1 MVNASLQK
9 NSSVRLSIESLSSD
23 GAGVAHVGGM
33 AVFVPFTAPGD
44 VVNAKIVKVCKTH
57 AFAIVQNVETPGPG
71 RAEPACPVFGKCG
84 GCALAH
90 LSYEEE
96 LVQKQ
101 RFVADAMRRI
111 GGLSC
116 EILPILPSPCVQGY
130 RNKAQYPLCRDSDG
144 HIRAGFYAPRSHR
157 VVPCESCALQPPLF
171 AAILRTVCRLLEQA
185 GASVYDEASRRGL
198 VRHIYLRHA
207 VRTDRVMVCLVCTKA
222 RLGFEQAFCAALTAA
237 HPQVCSVIL
246 NVNPAATNVILGR
259 QCRTLWGEDTLAD
272 TLCSVPVRLSPLS
285 FYQVN
290 TLGAEQ
296 LYGEAARM
304 AQLDSGDTLL
314 DLYCGAGTIGLSM
327 AAACRQL
334 VGAEIVPEA
343 VENARANAARM
354 GACNA
359 RFLCADAAEA
369 AQQLLAE
376 GLRPD
381 VVVLDPPRKGC
392 DEATL
397 STVASMGPRRVVMV
411 SCNAATAARDA
422 AWLAAHGYAPEA
434 VRPVDMFPRTKHVE
448 TIVLLSKLNTK
459 QHIEVEL
466 NLDELDLTSA
476 ESKATYDEIK
486 AYVLEKHGLKVSSL
500 YISQV
505 KRKCGLDVGPNYNLS
520 KKEEV
525 KVPQCPPEKEAAIME
540 ALKYFQMI

>member
-1 MVNASLQK
+1 MKQA
-9 NSSVRLSIESLSSD
+9 
-23 GAGVAHVGGM
+23 AG
-33 AVFVPFTAPGD
+33 
-44 VVNAKIVKVCKTH
+44 
-57 AFAIVQNVETPGPG
+57 
-71 RAEPACPVFGKCG
+71 
-84 GCALAH
+84 
-90 LSYEEE
+90 
-96 LVQKQ
+96 
-101 RFVADAMRRI
+101 
-111 GGLSC
+111 
-116 EILPILPSPCVQGY
+116 
-130 RNKAQYPLCRDSDG
+130 
-144 HIRAGFYAPRSHR
+144 
-157 VVPCESCALQPPLF
+157 
-171 AAILRTVCRLLEQA
+171 
-185 GASVYDEASRRGL
+185 GL

-237 HPQVCSVIL
+237 HPQVRSVIL

-272 TLCSVPVRLSPLS
+272 TLCGVPVRLSPLS

-343 VENARANAARM
+343 VENARANATRM
-354 GACNA
+354 GAGNA

-392 DEATL
+392 DETTL
-397 STVASMGPRRVVMV
+397 STVASMGAAACCDGELQRRHRRARRRLAGRARLCPRGRASSGHVPAHKACRGRHPVFPGRHCK
-411 SCNAATAARDA
+411 SSDTEKERCCNDKTTCAAARRPCGGGKPFQRDA
-422 AWLAAHGYAPEA
+422 GRAVLQPPDRAWRKAAQEFGLE
-434 VRPVDMFPRTKHVE
+434 PVFMPNSQKGLQT
-448 TIVLLSKLNTK
+448 LSL
-459 QHIEVEL
+459 HP
-466 NLDELDLTSA
+466 
-476 ESKATYDEIK
+476 
-486 AYVLEKHGLKVSSL
+486 GF
-500 YISQV
+500 
-505 KRKCGLDVGPNYNLS
+505 GP
-520 KKEEV
+520 KT
-525 KVPQCPPEKEAAIME
+525 
-540 ALKYFQMI
+540 